1 MGEIS
6 FFKVSSMYNFM
17 SQSHARTI
25 QGSCSLAIILY
36 SMKNVDVLLLT
47 QMLELPMVHMEF
59 IKGNTLCCL
68 FSVVNCSGW
77 F

>member
-1 MGEIS
+1 
-6 FFKVSSMYNFM
+6 M

-47 QMLELPMVHMEF
+47 QMLELPTVHMEL
-59 IKGNTLCCL
+59 IKGNTVCCL
-68 FSVVNCSGW
+68 FSIVNCSGW